1 MLNIEDILFID
12 IETAT
17 LKKDYDSLPESLRKH
32 WDKKSKILQSR
43 SEAIIDEASYYKE
56 KAAIYA
62 EFGKIVCISIGCFRQ
77 EAGEWRFV
85 LKSIVDKEEKVLLKQ
100 FYESSE
106 KFTMQHPSFKIC
118 GHNIKE
124 FDIPFLCRRMI
135 IHALPLPAALQLQ
148 GMKPWEVPHLD
159 TLELWKFGDY
169 KNFTS
174 LALLADILN
183 IPTPKDDIDGS
194 MVSALF
200 WEEGD
205 LDRISTYC
213 MKDVFTTAKIYL
225 RLIGRTDIEATPYYL

>member
-17 LKKDYDSLPESLRKH
+17 LKKDYISLPESLRMH

-43 SEAIIDEASYYKE
+43 SEEIIDEASYYKE

-62 EFGKIVCISIGCFRQ
+62 EFGKVVCISLGCFMQ
-77 EAGEWRFV
+77 EAGAWKFM
-85 LKSIVDKEEKVLLKQ
+85 LKSIADTEEKTLLKQ
-100 FYESSE
+100 FSESLE
-106 KFTMQHPSFKIC
+106 KFTLQHRSFKIC

-135 IHALPLPAALQLQ
+135 INQLPLPAALQLQ
-148 GMKPWEVPHLD
+148 NLKPWEVPHLD

-205 LDRISTYC
+205 LERISTYC